1 MSVHLIIKSLLRR
14 KVVTALLLLQL
25 AVTLGLVVNSL
36 LLASAAKELVE
47 QPTGL
52 ALEQILTVRVKPTSK
67 AMRVEPALSEVINRQ
82 LAAVRQIP
90 GVEAAEYLNQI
101 PLRQGGSNR
110 NIFEIDRQ
118 DETNVDSVPYYN
130 TSEQILQV
138 LGVKLITGR
147 LLTQLDR
154 GTENTLLTE
163 KLAKQLFAEQNPVGK
178 ATNNGTVVGVVSDF
192 YSQRYASDPFYGQIT
207 FAALERV
214 EQGYQLIIRVA
225 PGQSEVVRQQL
236 TDVIRNAEPEMD
248 IGTVM
253 RMDENRDEVFRSEIG
268 LATLLAVLSGLML
281 LVAMI
286 SAYSHAH
293 FHALQ
298 MQKEVGIKRALGASK
313 ARVLLDVLSESWL
326 TTAIGAGFGI
336 LVCYGLNISL
346 AKVISI
352 PAVPVWLPLLTMVL
366 LLLCV
371 TLATWYPARIATR
384 ISPATATKTL

>member
-25 AVTLGLVVNSL
+25 AVTLGLVVNAL

-52 ALEQILTVRVKPTSK
+52 ALEQILTVRVKPTNT
-67 AMRVEPALSEVINRQ
+67 AMRVQPALSEVVSRQ
-82 LAAVRQIP
+82 LAAIRQIP
-90 GVEAAEYLNQI
+90 GVAAAEFTNQI
-101 PLRQGGSNR
+101 PLRQGGRNS
-110 NIFEIDRQ
+110 NIFEIERE
-118 DETNVDSVPYYN
+118 DESNVNSVPYYN
-130 TSEQILQV
+130 TGGQIFLV
-138 LGVKLITGR
+138 LGVNLVVGR
-147 LLTQLDR
+147 ELTDLDI
-154 GTENTLLTE
+154 GSENIVLTE
-163 KLAKQLFAEQNPVGK
+163 KLAKQLFLEQNPLGRV
-178 ATNNGTVVGVVSDF
+178 TNQGTVVGVVSDF
-192 YSQRYASDPFYGQIT
+192 FSQRYASDPL
-207 FAALERV
+207 FAAINFVPLEGVDRGYHLLVRV
-214 EQGYQLIIRVA
+214 EE
-225 PGQSEVVRQQL
+225 GQSEAVRAQL

-253 RMDENRDEVFRSEIG
+253 RMDENRDDVFRSEIG

-326 TTAIGAGFGI
+326 TTAIGAGFGV

>member
-154 GTENTLLTE
+154 GTENVCR
-163 KLAKQLFAEQNPVGK
+163 AKPCG
-178 ATNNGTVVGVVSDF
+178 
-192 YSQRYASDPFYGQIT
+192 
-207 FAALERV
+207 
-214 EQGYQLIIRVA
+214 
-225 PGQSEVVRQQL
+225 
-236 TDVIRNAEPEMD
+236 
-248 IGTVM
+248 
-253 RMDENRDEVFRSEIG
+253 
-268 LATLLAVLSGLML
+268 
-281 LVAMI
+281 
-286 SAYSHAH
+286 
-293 FHALQ
+293 
-298 MQKEVGIKRALGASK
+298 
-313 ARVLLDVLSESWL
+313 
-326 TTAIGAGFGI
+326 
-336 LVCYGLNISL
+336 
-346 AKVISI
+346 
-352 PAVPVWLPLLTMVL
+352 
-366 LLLCV
+366 
-371 TLATWYPARIATR
+371 
-384 ISPATATKTL
+384 